1 MIFPILK
8 NNLLPEHFFG
18 KAADHPEPELRFWR
32 NNLFWR
38 MEDMKLGTLLS
49 MAAMAV
55 MGMGL
60 ALPAQAADPIK
71 IGVYLPLTGQN
82 AFGGQLELEGIQLA
96 HKLKPTVLDRPVE
109 LVVVDNKSDKVEAA
123 NAVKRLTEHEKVLAI
138 IGTYGSSLAMA
149 GGEVAERAKVPVIGT
164 SCTNPLVTQG
174 KKYYFRACFIDPYQG
189 AAAATYAYKNLGY
202 KKAAVLTDVANDYAV
217 GLSNFF
223 KKTFKKI
230 GGELVAD
237 MKYSSGDQDFTAQL
251 TELISKK
258 PDIVFMPAYFAE
270 GAIIMKQARE
280 LGATFV
286 LMGGDAM
293 DNPDTVKIAGKA
305 AEGFMQTAFPYDMT
319 MKDMN
324 DQAKAFTEAW
334 KKNFPNKAPNV
345 NATLGYTCYDMIID
359 ALKRAGKADREA
371 VTKALAET
379 KGLATPVGIMTLNAN
394 HDAEIPVGILKYEN
408 GKRIYLGEI
417 VPE

>member
-1 MIFPILK
+1 M
-8 NNLLPEHFFG
+8 
-18 KAADHPEPELRFWR
+18 
-32 NNLFWR
+32 
-38 MEDMKLGTLLS
+38 
-49 MAAMAV
+49 
-55 MGMGL
+55 
-60 ALPAQAADPIK
+60 
-71 IGVYLPLTGQN
+71 PLTGQN
-82 AFGGQLELEGIQLA
+82 AFAGQLELEGIQLA
-96 HKLKPTVLDRPVE
+96 HKITPTVLGRPVE
-109 LVVVDNKSDKVEAA
+109 LVIVDNKSDKVEAA
-123 NAVKRLTEHEKVLAI
+123 NAVKRLAERDNVTRHHRYVWLPPSAI
-138 IGTYGSSLAMA
+138 A
-149 GGEVAERAKVPVIGT
+149 GGEVAERAKVPVLAT
-164 SCTNPLVTQG
+164 SSTNPLVTQG

-189 AAAATYAYKNLGY
+189 AAAAAYAYKTLGY

-223 KKTFKKI
+223 KKTYKKL

-324 DQAKAFTEAW
+324 DRGQGLHGSVEEELPQQGPQRERHPRLHLLRHDHSGRPQACRKGRHAKPSPRLSPKRRASPT
-334 KKNFPNKAPNV
+334 
-345 NATLGYTCYDMIID
+345 
-359 ALKRAGKADREA
+359 AL
-371 VTKALAET
+371 
-379 KGLATPVGIMTLNAN
+379 
-394 HDAEIPVGILKYEN
+394 
-408 GKRIYLGEI
+408 
-417 VPE
+417 